1 VETAAFVVAGYLCGS
16 LTFGY
21 WLVRIFRGEDIRT
34 KGSGNV
40 GATNVWRVYGR
51 WYGLPVVLFDGLKG
65 FVPALVATQVDSHLA
80 GVLAG
85 GVWLGQG
92 MGVGGTEDGET
103 LQGTSA
109 AGAHLAVQVT
119 DTEGGL
125 RLVATV
131 DGMQD
136 GEACWLVVHTKDG
149 RTFTAGS
156 WRAHEGEVTLAGAAM
171 VRAGDVARVSVVDHH
186 RQPLVTAN

>member
-1 VETAAFVVAGYLCGS
+1 MLMEELPPEAALDGPPRDADHLLQRTLGTVREERHQAVRRRGRVTA
-16 LTFGY
+16 LTSTFM
-21 WLVRIFRGEDIRT
+21 V
-34 KGSGNV
+34 
-40 GATNVWRVYGR
+40 
-51 WYGLPVVLFDGLKG
+51 
-65 FVPALVATQVDSHLA
+65 A

-92 MGVGGTEDGET
+92 MGVGGTDEGET

-186 RQPLVTAN
+186 RQTLVTAS

>member
-1 VETAAFVVAGYLCGS
+1 MLMEELPPEAALDGPPRDADHLLQRTLGTVRDERHQAVRRRGRVTALTSTFVV
-16 LTFGY
+16 
-21 WLVRIFRGEDIRT
+21 
-34 KGSGNV
+34 
-40 GATNVWRVYGR
+40 
-51 WYGLPVVLFDGLKG
+51 
-65 FVPALVATQVDSHLA
+65 A

-92 MGVGGTEDGET
+92 LGVGGTDVAAV

-109 AGAHLAVQVT
+109 DGAHLAVKVT

-156 WRAHEGEVTLAGAAM
+156 WRAHAGEVTLAGSAM
-171 VRAGDVARVSVVDHH
+171 VRADDVAGVSVVNHDHH
-186 RQPLVTAN
+186 PLVTAN

>member
-1 VETAAFVVAGYLCGS
+1 MLMEELPPEAALDGPPRDADHLLQRTLGTVREERHQAVRRRGRITALTSTFVV
-16 LTFGY
+16 
-21 WLVRIFRGEDIRT
+21 
-34 KGSGNV
+34 
-40 GATNVWRVYGR
+40 
-51 WYGLPVVLFDGLKG
+51 
-65 FVPALVATQVDSHLA
+65 A

-92 MGVGGTEDGET
+92 MGVGGTDGET

-119 DTEGGL
+119 DTESGL

-149 RTFTAGS
+149 RSFTAGS

-171 VRAGDVARVSVVDHH
+171 VRAADVSGVSVVDHE
-186 RQPLVTAN
+186 RQPLVTAS

>member
-1 VETAAFVVAGYLCGS
+1 MAPNFLGTDELNENDMLMEELPPEAALDGPPPDLDHLLQRTLGTVREERYQAVRRRGRITALSSTLVV
-16 LTFGY
+16 
-21 WLVRIFRGEDIRT
+21 
-34 KGSGNV
+34 
-40 GATNVWRVYGR
+40 
-51 WYGLPVVLFDGLKG
+51 
-65 FVPALVATQVDSHLA
+65 A

-92 MGVGGTEDGET
+92 MGVGGTET
-103 LQGTSA
+103 VAALLQGTSST
-109 AGAHLAVQVT
+109 GARMAVQVT

-125 RLVATV
+125 KLVATI

-156 WRAHEGEVTLAGAAM
+156 WRAHGGEVTLAGSAM
-171 VRAGDVARVSVVDHH
+171 VRAGDVTGVSVVDHD
-186 RQPLVTAN
+186 RLPLVTAN

>member
-1 VETAAFVVAGYLCGS
+1 MLMEELPPEAALDGPPTNADHLLQRTLGSVREERHQAVRRRGRITA
-16 LTFGY
+16 LTSTFM
-21 WLVRIFRGEDIRT
+21 V
-34 KGSGNV
+34 
-40 GATNVWRVYGR
+40 
-51 WYGLPVVLFDGLKG
+51 
-65 FVPALVATQVDSHLA
+65 A

-92 MGVGGTEDGET
+92 LGVGGTDAGEI
-103 LQGTSA
+103 LQGTSS
-109 AGAHLAVQVT
+109 AGAHLAVKVT

-131 DGMQD
+131 DGVRD

-156 WRAHEGEVTLAGAAM
+156 WRAHEGEVTLAGSAM
-171 VRAGDVARVSVVDHH
+171 VRAEDVAGVSVVNHH
-186 RQPLVTAN
+186 HEPLVTAS

>member
-1 VETAAFVVAGYLCGS
+1 MLMEELPPEAALNGPPRDADHLLQRTLGTVRDERHLAVRRRGRITA
-16 LTFGY
+16 LTSTFM
-21 WLVRIFRGEDIRT
+21 
-34 KGSGNV
+34 
-40 GATNVWRVYGR
+40 A
-51 WYGLPVVLFDGLKG
+51 
-65 FVPALVATQVDSHLA
+65 A

-92 MGVGGTEDGET
+92 LGLGGTEDVAGIM
-103 LQGTSA
+103 QGTSA
-109 AGAHLAVQVT
+109 DGAHLAVKVT

-156 WRAHEGEVTLAGAAM
+156 WRAHDGEVTLAGSAM
-171 VRAGDVARVSVVDHH
+171 VRAEDVTGVSVVNHDH
-186 RQPLVTAN
+186 QPLVTAN

>member
-1 VETAAFVVAGYLCGS
+1 MLMEELPPEAALDGPPKDADHLLRRALGTVREERHQAGLRRGRITA
-16 LTFGY
+16 LTS
-21 WLVRIFRGEDIRT
+21 T
-34 KGSGNV
+34 
-40 GATNVWRVYGR
+40 T
-51 WYGLPVVLFDGLKG
+51 
-65 FVPALVATQVDSHLA
+65 LVAA
-80 GVLAG
+80 VLAG

-92 MGVGGTEDGET
+92 FGIGGTDDAGGI
-103 LQGTSA
+103 LQGNSS
-109 AGAHLAVQVT
+109 AGAHLAVKVT

-156 WRAHEGEVTLAGAAM
+156 WRAHGGEVTLAGSAM
-171 VRAGDVARVSVVDHH
+171 VRAVDVAGVSVMNHDH
-186 RQPLVTAN
+186 QPLVTAS

>member
-1 VETAAFVVAGYLCGS
+1 MLMEELPPEAALNGPPKDADHLLQRTLGKVRVERHQAVRRRGRITALTSTFVV
-16 LTFGY
+16 
-21 WLVRIFRGEDIRT
+21 
-34 KGSGNV
+34 
-40 GATNVWRVYGR
+40 
-51 WYGLPVVLFDGLKG
+51 
-65 FVPALVATQVDSHLA
+65 A

-92 MGVGGTEDGET
+92 MGVGETGDAGEI
-103 LQGTSA
+103 LQGISST
-109 AGAHLAVQVT
+109 GARLAVKVT

-156 WRAHEGEVTLAGAAM
+156 WRAHEGEVTLAGSAM
-171 VRAGDVARVSVVDHH
+171 VRAGDVAGVSVVNHGH
-186 RQPLVTAN
+186 QPLVTAS

>member
-1 VETAAFVVAGYLCGS
+1 MLMEELPPEAALNGPPRDADHLLQRTLGTVREQRHQAVRRRGRVTALTSTFVV
-16 LTFGY
+16 
-21 WLVRIFRGEDIRT
+21 
-34 KGSGNV
+34 
-40 GATNVWRVYGR
+40 
-51 WYGLPVVLFDGLKG
+51 
-65 FVPALVATQVDSHLA
+65 A

-92 MGVGGTEDGET
+92 MGVGGTAVAEV
-103 LQGTSA
+103 LHGTSA
-109 AGAHLAVQVT
+109 DGAQLAVQVI

-125 RLVATV
+125 RLLATV
-131 DGMQD
+131 DGVQD

-171 VRAGDVARVSVVDHH
+171 VRAGDVARVSVVNHDH
-186 RQPLVTAN
+186 QPLVTAD

>member
-1 VETAAFVVAGYLCGS
+1 MAPNVLDTNELNEIDTMLMEELPPEAALNGPPQNADHLLRRTLGTVREERHQAVRRRGRITAVTS
-16 LTFGY
+16 TFM
-21 WLVRIFRGEDIRT
+21 V
-34 KGSGNV
+34 
-40 GATNVWRVYGR
+40 
-51 WYGLPVVLFDGLKG
+51 
-65 FVPALVATQVDSHLA
+65 A

-92 MGVGGTEDGET
+92 LGVGET
-103 LQGTSA
+103 ADALLQGTSS

-119 DTEGGL
+119 DTESGL

-156 WRAHEGEVTLAGAAM
+156 WRAHAGEVTLAGSAM
-171 VRAGDVARVSVVDHH
+171 VRAGDVAGVSVVDHH
-186 RQPLVTAN
+186 REPLVTAS

>member
-1 VETAAFVVAGYLCGS
+1 MLMEELPPEAALDGPPPNADHLLQRTLGSVREERHQAVRRRGRITALTSTFVV
-16 LTFGY
+16 
-21 WLVRIFRGEDIRT
+21 
-34 KGSGNV
+34 
-40 GATNVWRVYGR
+40 
-51 WYGLPVVLFDGLKG
+51 
-65 FVPALVATQVDSHLA
+65 A

-92 MGVGGTEDGET
+92 LGMGGTDTGEV
-103 LQGTSA
+103 LLGTSST
-109 AGAHLAVQVT
+109 GAHLAVRVT

-131 DGMQD
+131 DGVQD

-156 WRAHEGEVTLAGAAM
+156 WRAHDGEVTLAGSAM
-171 VRAGDVARVSVVDHH
+171 VRAGDVAGVSVVNHH
-186 RQPLVTAN
+186 HQPLVTAS

>member
-1 VETAAFVVAGYLCGS
+1 MLMEELPPEAALDGPPRDADHLLQRTLGTVRAERHQAVRRRGRVTALTSTFVV
-16 LTFGY
+16 
-21 WLVRIFRGEDIRT
+21 
-34 KGSGNV
+34 
-40 GATNVWRVYGR
+40 
-51 WYGLPVVLFDGLKG
+51 
-65 FVPALVATQVDSHLA
+65 A

-92 MGVGGTEDGET
+92 LGVGGTDVAAV

-109 AGAHLAVQVT
+109 AGAHLAVKVT

-156 WRAHEGEVTLAGAAM
+156 WRAHAGEVTLAGSAM
-171 VRAGDVARVSVVDHH
+171 VRAGDVAGVSVVNHDH
-186 RQPLVTAN
+186 QPLVTAN

>member
-1 VETAAFVVAGYLCGS
+1 MLMEELPPEAALDGPPRDADHLLRRTLVTVREERHQAVRRRGRVTALTSTLVV
-16 LTFGY
+16 
-21 WLVRIFRGEDIRT
+21 
-34 KGSGNV
+34 
-40 GATNVWRVYGR
+40 
-51 WYGLPVVLFDGLKG
+51 
-65 FVPALVATQVDSHLA
+65 A

-92 MGVGGTEDGET
+92 MRIGGADDVAGI

-109 AGAHLAVQVT
+109 DGARLAVKVT

-131 DGMQD
+131 DGVQD

-149 RTFTAGS
+149 RSFTAGS
-156 WRAHEGEVTLAGAAM
+156 WRAHDGKVTLVGSAM
-171 VRAGDVARVSVVDHH
+171 VRAEDVARVSVVNHD
-186 RQPLVTAN
+186 RQPLVTAG

>member
-1 VETAAFVVAGYLCGS
+1 MLMEELPPEAALDGPPRDADHLLQRTLGTVRDERHQAVRRRGRVTA
-16 LTFGY
+16 LTSTFM
-21 WLVRIFRGEDIRT
+21 V
-34 KGSGNV
+34 
-40 GATNVWRVYGR
+40 
-51 WYGLPVVLFDGLKG
+51 
-65 FVPALVATQVDSHLA
+65 A

-92 MGVGGTEDGET
+92 LGVGGTADVAGI
-103 LQGTSA
+103 LQGTSTD
-109 AGAHLAVQVT
+109 GAQLAVRVT

-156 WRAHEGEVTLAGAAM
+156 WRAHDGEVTLAGSAM
-171 VRAGDVARVSVVDHH
+171 VRAGDVAGVSVVNHDH
-186 RQPLVTAN
+186 QPLVTAN